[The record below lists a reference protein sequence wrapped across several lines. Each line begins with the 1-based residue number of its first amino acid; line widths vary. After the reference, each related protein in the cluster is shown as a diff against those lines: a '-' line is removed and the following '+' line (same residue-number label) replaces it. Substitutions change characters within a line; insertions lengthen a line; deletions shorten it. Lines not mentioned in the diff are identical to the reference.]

1 MFKRPFLLI
10 AVFYAFIIILLRPFI
25 PVPENIFLQHQKQ
38 KIPIISQLS
47 SRFVSVISKTT
58 APPYDSL
65 LASIIFGTGISPL
78 DPSLKESYKK
88 VGLAHLLVAS
98 GTQVSILI
106 GFSLMIVRSLKIPL
120 KLGIFFVSAINVI
133 FTIMTGCGPSM
144 MGQIGLFGLLLDRKG
159 DTYNSLAISALIL
172 MIFDPLIV
180 FDIGF
185 QLTFAATWA
194 LIYFCPILEEKKV
207 PPVIAVSLAPILATT
222 PIVFYNFNQLS
233 IVALPVNILVVPW
246 VETLTVIGFISTLLG
261 SVFLPAAEILNFP
274 LFIVLKILN
283 GIVYT
288 FCNISFSNLHFRQPG
303 FLFVL
308 SYYAGL
314 IYVAGIWRRGEA
326 VVFTKKKLLTF
337 LLFLVCIFIWN
348 AAFGTEENF
357 PKDKLQVSVIDVKQG
372 DSIFIR
378 SPSGKN
384 MLIDGGPK
392 FKTGDAGKSFVLPF
406 LYKQGVNKLDV
417 VVLTHPHDDHV
428 GGLSSV
434 LSSLPVGLVI
444 DSGQPH
450 TSRAYKNFLRI
461 ISEKKIPYRLGKMG
475 ELIDLG
481 EEVLGE
487 ILHPIDEFIEESA
500 LNNNSVVIRLV
511 YKNFAMMLVGD
522 LEKEGELAILGR
534 YGGVKIRSSVLKV
547 GHHGSNTASSEDFLN
562 SVDPKLAV
570 ISVGKRNNFNH
581 PHKSTLE
588 NLDRFGI
595 RTLRTDI
602 NGTITI
608 LSDGNNYEIR

>member
-1 MFKRPFLLI
+1 MFSRPFLAI
-10 AVFYAFIIILLRPFI
+10 AIFYALIIIILRPWI
-25 PVPENIFLQHQKQ
+25 PLPASDFHTQSQPE
-38 KIPIISQLS
+38 IPIISPLS
-47 SRFVSVISKTT
+47 RHFVDVISKTT
-58 APPYDSL
+58 EKPYDLL
-65 LASIIFGTGISPL
+65 LASVVFGSGMSPL
-78 DPSLKESYKK
+78 DPDLKDKYKK

-144 MGQIGLFGLLLDRKG
+144 IRAAVMGQIGLFGLLLDRKG

-233 IVALPVNILVVPW
+233 IVAPPVNILVVPW

-314 IYVAGIWRRGEA
+314 I
-326 VVFTKKKLLTF
+326 
-337 LLFLVCIFIWN
+337 
-348 AAFGTEENF
+348 
-357 PKDKLQVSVIDVKQG
+357 KQ
-372 DSIFIR
+372 
-378 SPSGKN
+378 
-384 MLIDGGPK
+384 
-392 FKTGDAGKSFVLPF
+392 T
-406 LYKQGVNKLDV
+406 
-417 VVLTHPHDDHV
+417 
-428 GGLSSV
+428 
-434 LSSLPVGLVI
+434 
-444 DSGQPH
+444 
-450 TSRAYKNFLRI
+450 
-461 ISEKKIPYRLGKMG
+461 
-475 ELIDLG
+475 
-481 EEVLGE
+481 
-487 ILHPIDEFIEESA
+487 
-500 LNNNSVVIRLV
+500 
-511 YKNFAMMLVGD
+511 
-522 LEKEGELAILGR
+522 
-534 YGGVKIRSSVLKV
+534 
-547 GHHGSNTASSEDFLN
+547 
-562 SVDPKLAV
+562 
-570 ISVGKRNNFNH
+570 
-581 PHKSTLE
+581 
-588 NLDRFGI
+588 
-595 RTLRTDI
+595 
-602 NGTITI
+602 
-608 LSDGNNYEIR
+608 